1 MRNRHLLL
9 FCCILLSVASF
20 GQGQKEKMTR
30 EEKNER
36 NQARQERID
45 LKNDMVIFK
54 KQILGLKEYGLERK
68 KIPDL
73 QKTSKM
79 TVKVTAVIDSESTE
93 NSAESKTLIGY
104 IKQDVG
110 DNTTNMYELIFDRS
124 LKKISSVKRTPEA
137 IDADRELAEDKEEK
151 ASAKE
156 EKASVK
162 KGSVSKKPVAKKNK
176 DEDDEDDEADEE
188 KPSRSKRKDKDEDDE

>member
-1 MRNRHLLL
+1 
-9 FCCILLSVASF
+9 
-20 GQGQKEKMTR
+20 MTR
-30 EEKNER
+30 EEKNEK

-54 KQILGLKEYGLERK
+54 KQILGLKEYALERK

-79 TVKVTAVIDSESTE
+79 AVKVTAVIDSESTE

-110 DNTTNMYELIFDRS
+110 DNTTNMYELTYDRAQ
-124 LKKISSVKRTPEA
+124 KR
-137 IDADRELAEDKEEK
+137 
-151 ASAKE
+151 
-156 EKASVK
+156 
-162 KGSVSKKPVAKKNK
+162 
-176 DEDDEDDEADEE
+176 
-188 KPSRSKRKDKDEDDE
+188 

>member
-1 MRNRHLLL
+1 MKNKHLLL
-9 FCCILLSVASF
+9 FCCIVWSVASF

-30 EEKNER
+30 EEKNEK

-54 KQILGLKEYGLERK
+54 KQILGLKEYALERK

-79 TVKVTAVIDSESTE
+79 AVKVTAVIDSESTE

-110 DNTTNMYELIFDRS
+110 DNTTNMYELTYDRAQ
-124 LKKISSVKRTPEA
+124 KKITSVKRTPEA
-137 IDADRELAEDKEEK
+137 IDADRELAEEKEEK
-151 ASAKE
+151 ASARS
-156 EKASVK
+156 EKTSIK
-162 KGSVSKKPVAKKNK
+162 KSTAGKKPVTKKDE
-176 DEDDEDDEADEE
+176 DEDDEDADEE
-188 KPSRSKRKDKDEDDE
+188 KPSKSKRKDKEEDDE

>member
-1 MRNRHLLL
+1 MKNKHLLL
-9 FCCILLSVASF
+9 FCCIVWSVASF

-30 EEKNER
+30 EEKNEK

-54 KQILGLKEYGLERK
+54 KQILGLKEYALERK

-79 TVKVTAVIDSESTE
+79 AVKVTAVIDSESTE

-110 DNTTNMYELIFDRS
+110 DNTTNMYELTYDRAQ
-124 LKKISSVKRTPEA
+124 KKITSVKRTPEA
-137 IDADRELAEDKEEK
+137 IDADRELAEEKEEK
-151 ASAKE
+151 ASAKS
-156 EKASVK
+156 EKTSIK
-162 KGSVSKKPVAKKNK
+162 KSTAGKKPVTKKDE
-176 DEDDEDDEADEE
+176 DEDDEDADEE
-188 KPSRSKRKDKDEDDE
+188 KPSKSKRKDKDEDDE

>member
-1 MRNRHLLL
+1 
-9 FCCILLSVASF
+9 
-20 GQGQKEKMTR
+20 MTR
-30 EEKNER
+30 EEKNEK

-110 DNTTNMYELIFDRS
+110 DNTTNMYELTYDRAQ
-124 LKKISSVKRTPEA
+124 KKILSVKRTPEA
-137 IDADRELAEDKEEK
+137 IDADRELAEEKEEK

-156 EKASVK
+156 EKSSMK

-188 KPSRSKRKDKDEDDE
+188 KPSKSKRKDKDEDDE